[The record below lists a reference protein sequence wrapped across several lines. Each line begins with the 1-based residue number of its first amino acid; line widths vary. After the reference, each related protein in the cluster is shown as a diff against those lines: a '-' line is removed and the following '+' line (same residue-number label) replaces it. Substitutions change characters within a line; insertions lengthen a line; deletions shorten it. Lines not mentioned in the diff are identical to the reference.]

1 MQTNRGPRV
10 PSAPPALAPSKP
22 QQAAVAPSATPSGA
36 VGDARAAAL
45 LSEAIRQKAAGRA
58 GEAIRLFQAALA
70 LEPGSISALVALG
83 ELHRESGRPA
93 EAADYYGRAIALGV
107 NHPGLHNNLGLAL
120 MALGRAA
127 EAAASFRR
135 AASLDRSDPAP
146 LSNLGDALTTVGNLA
161 AAEAVL
167 EAALKLDPALA
178 AAHLNLGNARRKR
191 DRPADAIRSYRTA
204 TALAPDNP
212 RAHGNLGLA
221 LAESGRIG
229 EAVPSLERAVELAPG
244 DPVAASN
251 LCYALCYDAGRSPED
266 VLARH
271 RRWNDRFGPRGR
283 KAPPPASPD
292 PGRRLRIGYV
302 SPDFRSHPVGAMMAG
317 PLTHHDRAGFQ
328 AICYSA
334 VARPDAVT
342 QRLQAAAC
350 DWRSVVGMN
359 DEALAAAVRADAI
372 DILVDLSGHMAGG
385 RLAMFSLRPAPVQ
398 LGWAGYPFSSGSDAL
413 DAAIVDA
420 HVAPDGAERLFSE
433 RLLRLPRVWT
443 SYTPPAPLP
452 EAGAAARGGEIVFGS
467 FNNPQKI
474 DGATVAL
481 WARLVAALPR
491 ARLAL
496 KAPAFEDAAVRADFA
511 RRFAAAGLAPERL
524 GFAGASA
531 WEAHLAAMAD
541 CDVALDP
548 LPYTGA
554 TTTIECLL
562 MGTPVVTRAGEAYY
576 RRHAV
581 GMLEDVGIG
590 DLVAA
595 DEAAYVARALALAE
609 DGARRARLRR
619 SLRGAML
626 AAPVSDAAGFTRA
639 LEDAYRLLWRDACRR
654 AC

>member
-1 MQTNRGPRV
+1 MAPRAIAA
-10 PSAPPALAPSKP
+10 APAGGS
-22 QQAAVAPSATPSGA
+22 
-36 VGDARAAAL
+36 RAAAL
-45 LSEAIRQKAAGRA
+45 LSQAIQQKSEGNA

-83 ELHRESGRPA
+83 ELHREAGRPA
-93 EAADYYGRAIALGV
+93 EAADHYGRAIALGV

-146 LSNLGDALTTVGNLA
+146 LSNLGDALTSAGNVG
-161 AAEAVL
+161 AAEAAL

-191 DRPADAIRSYRTA
+191 DRPAEAVRSYRTA
-204 TALAPDNP
+204 CALAPDNP
-212 RAHGNLGLA
+212 RAHGNLGLV
-221 LAESGRIG
+221 LAESGRVG
-229 EAVPSLERAVELAPG
+229 EAIPPLARAVELAPD

-251 LCYALCYDAGRSPED
+251 LCYALCYDAARSPHD
-266 VLARH
+266 VLAEH
-271 RRWNDRFGPRGR
+271 RRWNERFGPRGR
-283 KAPPPASPD
+283 RAPPPAAPD
-292 PGRRLRIGYV
+292 PQRRLRIGYV
-302 SPDFRSHPVGAMMAG
+302 SPDFRSHPVGAMVAG
-317 PLTHHDRAGFQ
+317 PLKHHDRAGFQ

-334 VARPDAVT
+334 VSRPDAVT
-342 QRLQAAAC
+342 QRLQAAAD
-350 DWRSVVGMN
+350 DWRSIVGMN
-359 DEALAAAVRADAI
+359 DEALAALIRADAI

-385 RLAMFSLRPAPVQ
+385 RLSAFSPRPAPVQ
-398 LGWAGYPFSSGSDAL
+398 VGWAGYPFSSGSDAL

-420 HVAPDGAERLFSE
+420 QVAPDGAERLFSE
-433 RLLRLPRVWT
+433 RLVRLPRVWT

-452 EAGAAARGGEIVFGS
+452 DAGPAARGGAIVFGS

-474 DGATVAL
+474 DDATIAL
-481 WARLVAALPR
+481 WARLVAAVPR
-491 ARLAL
+491 ASLAL

-511 RRFAAAGLAPERL
+511 RRFAASGLAPERL
-524 GFAGASA
+524 AFAGASS
-531 WEAHLAAMAD
+531 WELHLAAMAD
-541 CDVALDP
+541 CDIALDP

-562 MGTPVVTRAGEAYY
+562 MGTPVVTRAGAAYY

-581 GMLEDVGIG
+581 GMLEDVGLG

-595 DEAAYVARALALAE
+595 DEAQYVERALALAE
-609 DGARRARLRR
+609 DGARRARLRGT
-619 SLRGAML
+619 LRGAML

-639 LEDAYRLLWRDACRR
+639 LEDAYRLLWGDACHR